1 MKFVIKLIIT
11 KAANN
16 IMNKNQIIEER
27 SSDEASISIHESD
40 EMPRGGGETKNKR
53 ASMLS

>member
-1 MKFVIKLIIT
+1 
-11 KAANN
+11 
-16 IMNKNQIIEER
+16 MNKNQIIEER